1 MRLPVRRH
9 LTRVLAALG
18 LVSILVLPSAA
29 AVGAADP
36 IVLRV
41 GTVQDLDAMNPYLT
55 EYYVGWEVFGLNY
68 QGLVDFGV
76 NAEPIGGFAKSWTQ
90 DGDTWT
96 FKIDPDLKWSDGT
109 PATSEDARWTLQ
121 NLLDQQKSSRGY
133 AGVGYLDLYLTY
145 AAVNSITAPD
155 PQTLVI
161 KTDYPNTQILT
172 SYLPIL
178 PKHIWQKRDIN
189 TDPNKVPIVGTGPY
203 QAVEWKTGEYVRM
216 VRNPNYQGP
225 TPKSYQDET
234 YIQFFKNE
242 AAMVEALKSGDIDYA
257 RNITADQFA
266 SLKGQPNITVAESTV
281 AAEANAF
288 THLVFNTHKPIPGGG
303 ASTSAVRD
311 PAFRDALGYAI
322 DKPALVDKV
331 LGGHGVAGSTYIPP
345 AMSGGFWHLEP
356 PNLRTFDLSVAKQK
370 LADAGYKLDASGK
383 LLDHELKPINLK
395 MVVPSSSTTYS
406 QSAEFISAWWKE
418 LGIGVTVQSLDPDA
432 VSALEKP
439 PEADPPGKA
448 DFDVVIWNWAGDVDP
463 NSLLKNAT
471 TDAITSGSSDSFF
484 SNPRYDELFK
494 LQGKENDPT
503 KRKAYIDEMQQILYD
518 QAPYHVLFYDAA
530 LSAWRTDRFG
540 GWHLSPEKDGLPF
553 FAYGTAGYD
562 YLTAPVAAVPSAS
575 ASDTAPA
582 SAGASEAAIATT
594 APSASPSP
602 SSTSG
607 GSNNTALLVGG
618 VGLVILA
625 IVIGFGLARRRGSA
639 GEEESIAERRP
650 SGRASG

>member
-1 MRLPVRRH
+1 MRLPMRRQ
-9 LTRVLAALG
+9 LPRVLAALA
-18 LVSILVLPSAA
+18 LVSMLVLPAA
-29 AVGAADP
+29 TPAAAADP
-36 IVLRV
+36 VVLRV

-68 QGLVDFGV
+68 QGLVDFGM

-90 DGDTWT
+90 DGNTWT

-121 NLLDQQKSSRGY
+121 TLLDQQKSDRGY

-145 AAVNSITAPD
+145 AAVNSVTAPD
-155 PQTLVI
+155 PQTLVLT
-161 KTDYPNTQILT
+161 TDYPNSQILT

-189 TDPNKVPIVGTGPY
+189 TEPNNVPVVGTGPY

-225 TPKSYQDET
+225 TPKSLQDET

-257 RNITADQFA
+257 RNVTADQFT
-266 SLKGQPNITVAESTV
+266 SLKGQSDIVVAESAV

-288 THLVFNTHKPIPGGG
+288 THLVFNTYGKPIEGGG
-303 ASTSAVRD
+303 ASTTAVRD

-331 LGGHGVAGSTYIPP
+331 LGGHGVVGSTIIPP
-345 AMSGGFWHLEP
+345 AMSGGLWHLDP
-356 PNLRTFDLSVAKQK
+356 PNPRTFDLSVAKQK
-370 LADAGYKLDASGK
+370 LDAAGYKLDASGK
-383 LLDHELKPINLK
+383 LLDLEGKPINLK
-395 MVVPSSSTTYS
+395 MVVPSSSTSYS
-406 QSAEFISAWWKE
+406 QSAEFIAAWWKE
-418 LGIGVTVQSLDPDA
+418 LGLGVTVQSLDPDA
-432 VSALEKP
+432 VSALQKP

-471 TDAITSGSSDSFF
+471 TDAIPSGNSDSFF
-484 SNPRYDELFK
+484 SDPRYDELFK
-494 LQGKENDPT
+494 LQGKENDQT
-503 KRKAYIDEMQQILYD
+503 KRKAEIDEMQQILYD
-518 QAPYHVLFYDAA
+518 KAPYHVLFYDAA
-530 LSAWRTDRFG
+530 LSAWRTDKFG
-540 GWHLSPEKDGLPF
+540 GWPLSPNVDGLPF

-562 YLTAPVAAVPSAS
+562 YLTAPVAAVAS
-575 ASDTAPA
+575 ATA
-582 SAGASEAAIATT
+582 SAA
-594 APSASPSP
+594 APSAASSQAAVATPAP
-602 SSTSG
+602 SSSTDASTTSG
-607 GSNNTALLVGG
+607 NGNSILLIGG
-618 VGLVILA
+618 LALVIVA
-625 IVIGFGLARRRGSA
+625 VVVVIGMSRRRKAS
-639 GEEESIAERRP
+639 GEEE
-650 SGRASG
+650 